1 MSMGHKKSDANTTRK
16 ETAGEVLFDRGV
28 YTGINFVVNEA
39 LSMVMAVEL
48 RHFGGKAHF
57 EKASQWWMKKVG
69 FKDKVIKGVTTSA
82 LTRAEDQLEVFTL
95 LGGGTALVVP
105 MKILE
110 DNKQQVVKN
119 LNHLWDKLSGK
130 NLDADAAK
138 ARDEEVEKAIACEA
152 KQTWKSMLIGRAIA
166 TVNNMFLMK
175 ETIFAGSRTK
185 ALKDWSERY
194 GRIGVEKLHNMTGNK
209 PDSVFAKLKTSERYK
224 RYSEIFGLETAYTA
238 ISSVV
243 MEVASK
249 FLARKD
255 TVVKDPKKCEEAQA
269 EQILASASVVPA
281 ALPVETQEKPPS
293 VFADKVEPRKK
304 EPCKSCS
311 SHLERVTAEQAQPVQ
326 PSL

>member
-1 MSMGHKKSDANTTRK
+1 MSIGHKKNDANTTRT

-39 LSMVMAVEL
+39 LSMVMAVKL
-48 RHFGGKAHF
+48 RHFEGKADF
-57 EKASQWWMKKVG
+57 DKASQWWMKKIG
-69 FKDKVIKGVTTSA
+69 FKDKVIKGVTTTA
-82 LTRAEDQLEVFTL
+82 LTRAEDQIEVFTL
-95 LGGGTALVVP
+95 LGGGTLLVVP

-119 LNHLWDKLSGK
+119 LNHLWDRLSGK
-130 NLDADAAK
+130 GLDADATK

-185 ALKDWSERY
+185 ALKEWSEKY

-255 TVVKDPKKCEEAQA
+255 TIVKDPEKCEKTKVEQA
-269 EQILASASVVPA
+269 LAAAAVAPVILPA
-281 ALPVETQEKPPS
+281 ETPEKLPTT
-293 VFADKVEPRKK
+293 FTDKVEPRKK
-304 EPCKSCS
+304 EPCKSCA
-311 SHLERVTAEQAQPVQ
+311 SHLERVTTEQAQPAQ